1 MKTLKSIQK
10 NQEQLNSLLMEK
22 WGYKT
27 NEGTEPPE
35 SAWISTNPGE
45 KTDADDKDME
55 ARDAKRAK
63 LIDNLPNS
71 DLYSDEEEEER
82 QQKIAKEKE
91 EEEETL
97 EEEHNCK
104 SAHPGKTHEQWAG
117 KYR

>member
-35 SAWISTNPGE
+35 STWTSTNPGE
-45 KTDADDKDME
+45 KTDADDKDIE
-55 ARDAKRAK
+55 ARDAKRAE
-63 LIDNLPNS
+63 LIANLPA
-71 DLYSDEEEEER
+71 EEEE
-82 QQKIAKEKE
+82 KKKVAKEKKGQ
-91 EEEETL
+91 EETL